1 MLNLVKKAR
10 NAVRG
15 ETSMEW
21 LKPFMCAVTSTYGGG
36 AAFAKQ
42 TVQRT
47 AGALPSS
54 SAAYAER
61 AIRGLNVI

>member
-1 MLNLVKKAR
+1 
-10 NAVRG
+10 
-15 ETSMEW
+15 MEW